1 MSILLAH
8 LYAHA
13 PTNALEPSGS
23 CFACEQ
29 VKPRSNGQWSWRPLA
44 LMLVSTD
51 RRRHQS
57 CGLHPSM
64 LAMLWLTVV

>member
-1 MSILLAH
+1 MSILFAH
-8 LYAHA
+8 LSAHA
-13 PTNALEPSGS
+13 PTNALEPQGF

-29 VKPRSNGQWSWRPLA
+29 VKPQSNGQWSRRPLA

-51 RRRHQS
+51 RRRRQS

-64 LAMLWLTVV
+64 LAML

>member
-13 PTNALEPSGS
+13 PTNALEPRGF
-23 CFACEQ
+23 CFTGEQ
-29 VKPRSNGQWSWRPLA
+29 VKPRNNGQWSRRPLA

-51 RRRHQS
+51 RRRRQS
-57 CGLHPSM
+57 CGPHPSILEM
-64 LAMLWLTVV
+64 L